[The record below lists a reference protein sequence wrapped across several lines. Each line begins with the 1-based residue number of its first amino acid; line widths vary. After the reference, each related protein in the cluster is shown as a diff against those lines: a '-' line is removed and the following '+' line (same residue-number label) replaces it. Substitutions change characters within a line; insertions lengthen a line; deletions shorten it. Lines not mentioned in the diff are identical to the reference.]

1 MRDRSH
7 AFGLTDVLLLLMAV
21 IWGVN
26 YSAVKY
32 GGRALTPLAFTWAR
46 VLLAAITLSAVAL
59 VQRRT
64 SRENASSDGG
74 ASATR
79 STHPTRRDML
89 ALLALGILGNGAYQL
104 CFVLGVA
111 RTRVAD
117 AVLIVASA
125 PAFIAIISRLRGVER
140 IRPRA
145 AGGIVLTIVGVAI
158 VMIGSATQSHTG
170 QAVQGTAVGTALVSL
185 GVLCWS
191 VYTVAVQ
198 PYTVRVDPVQLNALT
213 MTGGMIPL
221 VFLTPMA
228 LGGIPF
234 RTAPTFA
241 WWCLLYSSV
250 GSLAIAYLF
259 WYRGIRVL
267 GPTRTSAYANLQ
279 PVVAI
284 LVGWLALGEVPTV
297 WQILGTVTIISGIF
311 LTRA

>member
-1 MRDRSH
+1 MRDRPH
-7 AFGLTDVLLLLMAV
+7 AFGITDVLLLLMAV

-32 GGRALTPLAFTWAR
+32 GGRALTPLAFTWSR
-46 VLLAAITLSAVAL
+46 VLLAALTLAVVAG

-64 SRENASSDGG
+64 SGETATAG
-74 ASATR
+74 SAAAQSIR
-79 STHPTRRDML
+79 PSRRDML
-89 ALLALGILGNGAYQL
+89 ALLALGILGNGLYQL

-125 PAFIAIISRLRGVER
+125 PAFIAIISRVRGVER

-145 AGGIVLTIVGVAI
+145 AAGIALTIVGVAI
-158 VMIGSATQSHTG
+158 VMIGSAAQSHAG
-170 QAVQGTAVGTALVSL
+170 QAGQGTMLGTALVSA
-185 GVLCWS
+185 GVLCWA

-198 PYTVRVDPVQLNALT
+198 PYTVRVDPVQLNAFT
-213 MTGGMIPL
+213 MAGGMIPL
-221 VFLTPMA
+221 LCLTPLA
-228 LGGIPF
+228 LGGMPV
-234 RTAPTFA
+234 RTAPAFA

-250 GSLAIAYLF
+250 GSLGIAYLF

-267 GPTRTSAYANLQ
+267 GPTRTAAYANLQ

-297 WQILGTVTIISGIF
+297 WQVLGTVTIISGIF